1 MTERPKPASVLIYRP
16 AAELLLAAAGGSRF
30 EATYTRMYL
39 CTRASFARFHRVPR
53 TIEIR
58 AQPISHESRVFKS
71 LSAEGISVRRVI
83 TRLNFF
89 SIDLICCSQIF
100 AVFFGKFAANFFRV
114 LTVLCVNWGK
124 IHHFRDVQRYAHIFS
139 AKARPKET
147 GRVIV

>member
-89 SIDLICCSQIF
+89 FHRLDLLFTNICGLLREIRCQLFQSSYGFVCKLGKNSSLSGRTAVRTYIF
-100 AVFFGKFAANFFRV
+100 
-114 LTVLCVNWGK
+114 C
-124 IHHFRDVQRYAHIFS
+124 
-139 AKARPKET
+139 
-147 GRVIV
+147 